1 MKATD
6 LVGIGEAAE
15 LLGMSRTSMQ
25 KLVDAGHVAA
35 LKTAGGHRR
44 ILRQSL
50 QALLDKMGSGS
61 VVPGDAQRSSGFGE
75 LTHEPARG
83 ISLLI
88 VEDDEVVLAAIQRVV
103 QKNCPDIHCTVAR
116 DGLEAVLQI
125 ERTRPNIVITDLSME
140 PFDGFRL
147 LSLLGS
153 KPEYR
158 SIAALAVTAMSDA
171 EIAEHG
177 GLPKG
182 VLLYKKPLQLER
194 LLGFLEAQTQLRR
207 RFGAT

>member
-6 LVGIGEAAE
+6 LVGIGEAADM
-15 LLGMSRTSMQ
+15 LGMSRTSMQ

-35 LKTAGGHRR
+35 IKTAGGHRR
-44 ILRQSL
+44 IQRQSL
-50 QALLDKMGSGS
+50 QALLDKMGAGG
-61 VVPGDAQRSSGFGE
+61 VPATDSQRVSGFGE
-75 LTHEPARG
+75 LAQEPARAIG
-83 ISLLI
+83 LLI
-88 VEDDEVVLAAIQRVV
+88 VEDDEVVLAAILRVV
-103 QKNCPDIHCTVAR
+103 QKNCPDIQCTVAR

-171 EIAEHG
+171 EIAERG
-177 GLPKG
+177 GLPAG

-207 RFGAT
+207 RFGAM

>member
-1 MKATD
+1 MKAAD

-15 LLGMSRTSMQ
+15 ILGMSRTSMQ

-44 ILRQSL
+44 IQRQSL
-50 QALLDKMGSGS
+50 QALLDKMGAAGAA
-61 VVPGDAQRSSGFGE
+61 PAEAQRASGFGE
-75 LTHEPARG
+75 MAQEPARA

-88 VEDDEVVLAAIQRVV
+88 VEDDEVVLAAIQRLV

-125 ERTRPNIVITDLSME
+125 ERTRPGIVITDLSME

-147 LSLLGS
+147 LSLLES

-158 SIAALAVTAMSDA
+158 SIAALAVTAMSDE
-171 EIAEHG
+171 EIAAHG

-182 VLLYKKPLQLER
+182 VLLYRKPLQLER
-194 LLGFLEAQTQLRR
+194 LLGFLEAQSQLHR

>member
-1 MKATD
+1 
-6 LVGIGEAAE
+6 
-15 LLGMSRTSMQ
+15 
-25 KLVDAGHVAA
+25 
-35 LKTAGGHRR
+35 
-44 ILRQSL
+44 
-50 QALLDKMGSGS
+50 
-61 VVPGDAQRSSGFGE
+61 
-75 LTHEPARG
+75 
-83 ISLLI
+83 
-88 VEDDEVVLAAIQRVV
+88 
-103 QKNCPDIHCTVAR
+103 VAR

>member
-61 VVPGDAQRSSGFGE
+61 MAPADGHRSSGFGE
-75 LTHEPARG
+75 LALEPARG

-103 QKNCPDIHCTVAR
+103 QKNCPDIQCTVAR

-147 LSLLGS
+147 LSLLDS

-194 LLGFLEAQTQLRR
+194 LLGFLEAQTQLLR